1 MIKFIGYCRIGEEGI
16 FMLDLSESREKID
29 EIDAQIVKL
38 IEERM
43 AITNDVAQ
51 YKIKT
56 GKPVLD
62 REREGEKHR
71 VLEGMTHTTFNAKAI
86 YELYEQIMSI
96 SRKYQYSLIN
106 RMMPD
111 TSDVIGFSK
120 VDKMDF
126 SGDLTVYYFG
136 TRGTYT
142 QAAMEEIFGT
152 KVKAI
157 HEPTFRGV
165 MEAVRDG
172 LADFGVLPIENSS
185 TGGVT
190 ANYDSILEYPNAIV
204 GQHVM
209 QIRQCLVGLPGAHLN
224 EIKNVYSHP
233 QGLMQCREFL
243 EKHPSMCGIEYDSTA
258 AGAKKVRDDGDPTQ
272 AAIASERA
280 AKEYGLEVLAPDI
293 QTEKNNSTRFIV
305 LGPDSVYTEESDKL
319 SLCIE
324 LPHVSGSLYRILS
337 HFLFNDL
344 NLTLIESRPIP
355 GSQWEYRFF
364 VDVEGNLDDPA
375 VKNALRGIKEEAAL
389 MRILGNYK
397 SE

>member
-1 MIKFIGYCRIGEEGI
+1 M
-16 FMLDLSESREKID
+16 DLSESRKKID
-29 EIDAQIVKL
+29 AIDEQIVRL
-38 IEERM
+38 FEERM
-43 AITNDVAQ
+43 EITNDVAE
-51 YKIKT
+51 YKVKT
-56 GKPVLD
+56 GKAVLD

-71 VLEGMTHTTFNAKAI
+71 VLEGMTHTDFNAKAI
-86 YELYEQIMSI
+86 HELYEQIMSV
-96 SRKYQYSLIN
+96 SRKYQYGLIN

-111 TSDVIGFSK
+111 QDDVIGFTK
-120 VDKMDF
+120 VDEIRYSEDA
-126 SGDLTVYYFG
+126 TVYYFG
-136 TRGTYT
+136 TKGTYT

-152 KVKAI
+152 QIKEV
-157 HEPTFRGV
+157 HVPTFTGV

-172 LADFGVLPIENSS
+172 LADYGVLPIENSS

-190 ANYDSILEYPNAIV
+190 ANYDSILEYPNAII

-209 QIRQCLVGLPGAHLN
+209 RIRQCLVGLPGTHLN
-224 EIKNVYSHP
+224 EIRTVYSHP

-243 EKHPSMCGIEYDSTA
+243 EKHPDMSGVEYESTA
-258 AGAKKVRDDGDPTQ
+258 AGARKVRDDGDPSQ

-293 QTEKNNSTRFIV
+293 QTDKDNSTRFII
-305 LGPDSVYTEESDKL
+305 LGPDSFYTAKSNKI

-364 VDVEGNLDDPA
+364 IDVEGNLDDPA

-389 MRILGNYK
+389 LRILGNYQTA
-397 SE
+397 SD

>member
-1 MIKFIGYCRIGEEGI
+1 
-16 FMLDLSESREKID
+16 MLDLSESREKID
-29 EIDAQIVKL
+29 AIDEQIVGL
-38 IEERM
+38 FEERM
-43 AITNDVAQ
+43 KITNDVAQ

-56 GKPVLD
+56 GKAVLD
-62 REREGEKHR
+62 REREGQKHR
-71 VLEGMTHTTFNAKAI
+71 ALQKLTHTDFNAKAI
-86 YELYEQIMSI
+86 HELYEQIMSV
-96 SRKYQYSLIN
+96 SRKYQYGLIN
-106 RMMPD
+106 KMMPD
-111 TSDVIGFSK
+111 TGDVIGFEK
-120 VDKMDF
+120 VDKIDYAK
-126 SGDLTVYYFG
+126 DATVYYFG

-152 KVKAI
+152 QVKAI

-209 QIRQCLVGLPGAHLN
+209 RIRQCLVGLPGAHLN
-224 EIKNVYSHP
+224 EIRNVYSHP

-243 EKHPSMCGIEYDSTA
+243 ERHPDMCGIEYDSTA
-258 AGAKKVRDDGDPTQ
+258 AGAKKVRDDGDLTQ

-280 AKEYGLEVLAPDI
+280 AKEYGLEVLASDI
-293 QTEKNNSTRFIV
+293 QTDKDNSTRFII
-305 LGPDSVYTEESDKL
+305 LSPDCIYTDESNKI

-364 VDVEGNLDDPA
+364 IDVEGNLEDPA

-389 MRILGNYK
+389 LRILGNYK
-397 SE
+397 SV